1 MAQSRNN
8 GNNVE
13 IFIPTEISISGTY
26 QIKND
31 QTVVGGIAL
40 NYPRSESSLNYYNKE
55 EILSLAGNASFHI
68 EDTTPEMLGHI
79 ATKIAGGI
87 TYWWHLILAAL
98 SFLALEILI
107 IQLWR
112 TKS

>member
-1 MAQSRNN
+1 
-8 GNNVE
+8 
-13 IFIPTEISISGTY
+13 
-26 QIKND
+26 
-31 QTVVGGIAL
+31 
-40 NYPRSESSLNYYNKE
+40 
-55 EILSLAGNASFHI
+55 
-68 EDTTPEMLGHI
+68 MLGHI